1 MENGARCPACGTS
14 SPTFRAI
21 SDAVLA
27 ITTERSVEPILETIV
42 ERARELAGARYA
54 ALGVPDGEGGFE
66 RFITSGMTDAQWEA
80 LGELPRQ
87 HGLLGAMLESP
98 EPYRTPNIQDDPR
111 FEGWPAEHPNMR
123 SFLGVPI
130 VSRGSVIGAFY
141 LTDKRGRRRG
151 QFTDEDQE
159 LIETLAAHAG
169 IAIENARLYERSREL
184 STVEERKR
192 LARDLHDSVTQTLF
206 SVALTA
212 QGAEALVDSDPGRA
226 KQELARLEELAHS
239 ALQEMR
245 VLIFELRPAELEA
258 DGLATAL
265 RKHAEVLRRLYS
277 QEIEVDVTGERRLA
291 PELERGLFRIAQ
303 EALTNALKHA
313 SAETIRVS
321 IELRDSRVLLSV
333 GDDGAGFDVDEARAR
348 SRRLGLTSMQERAEA
363 LGGSLEISSEPGE
376 GSNVVVEVD
385 LAGDHSRSRR

>member
-1 MENGARCPACGTS
+1 
-14 SPTFRAI
+14 
-21 SDAVLA
+21 
-27 ITTERSVEPILETIV
+27 
-42 ERARELAGARYA
+42 
-54 ALGVPDGEGGFE
+54 
-66 RFITSGMTDAQWEA
+66 MTDAQWEA

-321 IELRDSRVLLSV
+321 LELRDSRVLLSV

>member
-14 SPTFRAI
+14 SPAFRAI

-98 EPYRTPNIQDDPR
+98 QPYRTPNIQDDPR

-169 IAIENARLYERSREL
+169 IAIENARLYERSR
-184 STVEERKR
+184 
-192 LARDLHDSVTQTLF
+192 
-206 SVALTA
+206 
-212 QGAEALVDSDPGRA
+212 
-226 KQELARLEELAHS
+226 
-239 ALQEMR
+239 
-245 VLIFELRPAELEA
+245 
-258 DGLATAL
+258 
-265 RKHAEVLRRLYS
+265 
-277 QEIEVDVTGERRLA
+277 
-291 PELERGLFRIAQ
+291 
-303 EALTNALKHA
+303 
-313 SAETIRVS
+313 
-321 IELRDSRVLLSV
+321 
-333 GDDGAGFDVDEARAR
+333 
-348 SRRLGLTSMQERAEA
+348 
-363 LGGSLEISSEPGE
+363 
-376 GSNVVVEVD
+376 
-385 LAGDHSRSRR
+385 